1 MESEIS
7 NKYFIMNKKINYY
20 KKKKKKLLQH
30 AKYWARTFS
39 ISFFFFF
46 FFPFSILADVPFNP
60 DSDDAQDVE
69 SFRLG

>member
-20 KKKKKKLLQH
+20 KKKKKN
-30 AKYWARTFS
+30 YSSMPS
-39 ISFFFFF
+39 IGLPLFQFLFFFFF

-60 DSDDAQDVE
+60 DSDNAQDVE

>member
-20 KKKKKKLLQH
+20 KKKKKITPACQVLGSH
-30 AKYWARTFS
+30 FFNF
-39 ISFFFFF
+39 FFFFF

>member
-1 MESEIS
+1 MP
-7 NKYFIMNKKINYY
+7 
-20 KKKKKKLLQH
+20 
-30 AKYWARTFS
+30 S
-39 ISFFFFF
+39 IGLALFQFLFFFFFFF